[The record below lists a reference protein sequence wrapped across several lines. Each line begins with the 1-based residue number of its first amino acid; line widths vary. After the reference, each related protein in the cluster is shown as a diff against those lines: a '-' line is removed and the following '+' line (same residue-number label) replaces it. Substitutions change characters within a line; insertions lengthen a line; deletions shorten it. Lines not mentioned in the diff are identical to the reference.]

1 MVPEQDKAT
10 GGLKSL
16 PIACTLTPGDFRE
29 RLGLIHALTAESLVG
44 YDRDGLV
51 LALRYAPAAVERVR
65 AMVASERHC
74 CAFLI
79 FDVQEQSDVVQV
91 TITAPGVRATRPTS
105 CSNNSPPLTTETMN
119 TAIVYVL
126 ASVGE
131 IAGCFSFW
139 AWLRLGKSPLWLL
152 PGMASLALFA
162 CLLTK
167 IDTTTAGRA
176 YAAYGSVYI
185 VSSICWLW
193 AVEGARPDRWDV
205 SVFSTSSLGSA
216 SWLVSPLMSAA
227 TFSCRQRRAV
237 CSD

>member
-1 MVPEQDKAT
+1 M
-10 GGLKSL
+10 S
-16 PIACTLTPGDFRE
+16 
-29 RLGLIHALTAESLVG
+29 
-44 YDRDGLV
+44 
-51 LALRYAPAAVERVR
+51 
-65 AMVASERHC
+65 
-74 CAFLI
+74 
-79 FDVQEQSDVVQV
+79 
-91 TITAPGVRATRPTS
+91 
-105 CSNNSPPLTTETMN
+105 

-162 CLLTK
+162 FLLTK

-205 SVFSTSSLGSA
+205 IGAGVALVGAGIIVFGIRS
-216 SWLVSPLMSAA
+216 
-227 TFSCRQRRAV
+227 
-237 CSD
+237 